1 MPSTGDIYF
10 HKSFKFKDGA
20 IGEKLFV
27 VLNEPNLD
35 RNEPYLVVKTTSQ
48 FQKENLKE
56 GCNPALRGF
65 FVPGKKEIFD
75 LDTLI
80 QLTDIYEFDAG
91 ALIRDG
97 IDKFLFRKGTLTKL
111 TITQIINCLKRLK
124 EDISVK
130 HFEMIMKS
138 R

>member
-10 HKSFKFKDGA
+10 HKSFKFKDGTT
-20 IGEKLFV
+20 GEKLFV
-27 VLNEPNLD
+27 ILNEPY
-35 RNEPYLVVKTTSQ
+35 RVVMTTSKLK
-48 FQKENLKE
+48 KENLKE
-56 GCNPALRGF
+56 GCNPQTRGF
-65 FVPGKKEIFD
+65 FVQSKKDVFD

-97 IDKFLFRKGTLTKL
+97 INRFLFHKGTLSQL
-111 TITQIINCLKRLK
+111 TVTQIINCLKKLK

-130 HFEMIMKS
+130 HFEMIMRS

>member
-10 HKSFKFKDGA
+10 HKSFKFKDGTT
-20 IGEKLFV
+20 GEKLFV
-27 VLNEPNLD
+27 ILNEPELT
-35 RNEPYLVVKTTSQ
+35 RNEPYLVVETTSK
-48 FQKENLKE
+48 FKKENLKE
-56 GCNPALRGF
+56 GCNPQARGF
-65 FVPGKKEIFD
+65 FVQSKKDVFD

-97 IDKFLFRKGTLTKL
+97 INRFLFHKGTLSKL
-111 TITQIINCLKRLK
+111 TVTQIINCLKKLK

-130 HFEMIMKS
+130 HFDMIMRS